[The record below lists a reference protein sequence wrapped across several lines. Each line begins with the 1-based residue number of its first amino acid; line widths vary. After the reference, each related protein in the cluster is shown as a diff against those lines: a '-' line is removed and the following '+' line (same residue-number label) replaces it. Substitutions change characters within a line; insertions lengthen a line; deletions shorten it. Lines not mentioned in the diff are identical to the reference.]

1 MVIKG
6 DRHRGRNGGSFFSVG
21 GKFQG
26 WELWEE
32 CTYVDLSKTLTQVQR
47 EPTRAA
53 IATQVNRAGY

>member
-1 MVIKG
+1 MITF
-6 DRHRGRNGGSFFSVG
+6 DNQNGCSGSMFFSEG

-32 CTYVDLSKTLTQVQR
+32 CTYTDLSEALTQVQR

-53 IATQVNRAGY
+53 IASSA